1 MVRYVKGHIEDRVS
15 KGDER
20 IYHYPYTTL
29 PNLEGCEFPDL
40 ESSFITAQKLEGVET
55 LRSFI

>member
-1 MVRYVKGHIEDRVS
+1 MAHYMNGYIEGRVNKGN
-15 KGDER
+15 ER
-20 IYHYPYTTL
+20 IYGYPDSEL
-29 PNLEGCEFPDL
+29 PDLEGCEFPDL